1 MKALLDALGH
11 GGVYEDDGQ
20 IDRLEIERGSVVPG
34 GKVVVRISELSEERD
49 DHAP

>member
-34 GKVVVRISELSEERD
+34 GKVVVRITSMEATD
-49 DHAP
+49 

>member
-20 IDRLEIERGSVVPG
+20 IDRLEIERGPVVPG
-34 GKVVVRISELSEERD
+34 GKVVVRVSVLPGERD
-49 DHAP
+49 DD